1 MPASIWNAH
10 NIARLGCAA
19 AVVALLSACTSTE
32 STLDPNAVKAQQPAQ
47 DAQPATPA
55 ATTAPA
61 AAAAAQ
67 PTSLQLGG
75 MVGAPS
81 QAVQFLTAR
90 MQQQGPAQNLTI
102 VPAGQT
108 AAYAIRG
115 LVSTSPDAGK
125 TVIDFT
131 WELTDSSGAAVHR
144 ASGRRAAAGQ
154 GEGWQAVTQA
164 DMESIADEILA
175 GVSSWLATRQ

>member
-1 MPASIWNAH
+1 M
-10 NIARLGCAA
+10 
-19 AVVALLSACTSTE
+19 LLASACTSTE
-32 STLDPNAVKAQQPAQ
+32 STLDPNAVRAQQ
-47 DAQPATPA
+47 AQPATQPA
-55 ATTAPA
+55 ATAPN
-61 AAAAAQ
+61 AAQ
-67 PTSLQLGG
+67 STTLQLAG

-81 QAVQFLTAR
+81 QAVGFLTAR
-90 MQQQGPAQNLTI
+90 MQQQAPTQNITI
-102 VPAGQT
+102 VTGGEA

-131 WELTDSSGAAVHR
+131 WELTDTGGAAVHR
-144 ASGRRAAAGQ
+144 ASGRRPAAGQ

-164 DMESIADEILA
+164 DMESIADEIIA

>member
-1 MPASIWNAH
+1 
-10 NIARLGCAA
+10 
-19 AVVALLSACTSTE
+19 
-32 STLDPNAVKAQQPAQ
+32 
-47 DAQPATPA
+47 
-55 ATTAPA
+55 
-61 AAAAAQ
+61 
-67 PTSLQLGG
+67 
-75 MVGAPS
+75 
-81 QAVQFLTAR
+81 